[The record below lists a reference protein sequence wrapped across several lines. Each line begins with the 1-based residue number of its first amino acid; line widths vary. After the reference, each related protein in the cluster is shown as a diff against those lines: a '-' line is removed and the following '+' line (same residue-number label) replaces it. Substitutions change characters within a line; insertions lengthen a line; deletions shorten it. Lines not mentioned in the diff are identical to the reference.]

1 MKMDAETRKRCEAE
15 ARVIKALAHPTR
27 VFLVEE
33 LAAGPRC
40 VCELTALVDADIS
53 TVSKHLSILKNA
65 GIVQD
70 DRQGNQV
77 FYSLRVPCILNF
89 FQCVDAVLES
99 VAEERRMVT
108 RIART

>member
-1 MKMDAETRKRCEAE
+1 MEPVRQKRCEAQ

-33 LAAGPRC
+33 LANGPRC
-40 VCELTALVDADIS
+40 VCELTALVGTDIS
-53 TVSKHLSILKNA
+53 TVSKHLAILKNA

-70 DRQGNQV
+70 ERRGTQI

-89 FQCVDAVLES
+89 FQCVGAVLEA
-99 VAEERRMVT
+99 VAEEHQAVVLN
-108 RIART
+108 ART